1 MGATVDGSVHRIVVC
16 PQCERLWLR
25 MRLCIR
31 CFSDAVPCLARQMA
45 IANLNKWIFHRYDFR
60 YPALLTSLHML
71 FCYLLSSIALRLR
84 AKQMRPISQRARHAI
99 WQLSAVFV
107 VSVTAGNGA
116 LGFIHVS
123 FAQAIGATAPLWT
136 VALSVLLTRKSYS
149 PQVYVSLLL
158 ISAGMVL
165 TTRGEVNFHP
175 LGFALIVL
183 ATLTRALKSIMQGM
197 LLSSAEDRIDSI
209 ELLHQM
215 SWRSALWLACWCLA
229 MERDAL
235 HDHTLR
241 DASLWGFLVAS
252 SLVAFFLNIAQFLVT
267 KATSAVTL
275 QVLGNIKVVMLIL
288 LSVAIFG
295 NEVSTPTAAAPH
307 AQMRLLGRQAY
318 ETRSDCVTHTCFS
331 GNGMYTGLREKRTAL
346 SSVAFAPLS
355 VSTVHTQVTSA
366 ARANGSS
373 VLWCCSSQVS
383 TMAACGCAL
392 CLSGVVLYNSVT
404 RKGVAPHGNV
414 KAVDEG
420 PRRRPMR
427 SA

>member
-1 MGATVDGSVHRIVVC
+1 MSLRTDEKEAKKRAERDARWIRLSTAACIGSWFA
-16 PQCERLWLR
+16 LN
-25 MRLCIR
+25 
-31 CFSDAVPCLARQMA
+31 MA
-45 IANLNKWIFHRYDFR
+45 IANLNKWIFHQYDFR

-71 FCYLLSSIALRLR
+71 SCYALCSIVLRLR
-84 AKQMRPISQRARHAI
+84 AKQMRPISQRAQHAV

-149 PQVYVSLLL
+149 SQVYVSLLL

-175 LGFALIVL
+175 VGFALIVL
-183 ATLTRALKSIMQGM
+183 ATLTRALKSIMQGI

-215 SWRSALWLACWCLA
+215 SWRSALWLTGWCVV

-235 HDHTLR
+235 HDHALR
-241 DASLWGFLVAS
+241 DAGLWSFLIVS

-288 LSVAIFG
+288 ISVSIFG
-295 NEVSTPTAAAPH
+295 NEVSI
-307 AQMRLLGRQAY
+307 
-318 ETRSDCVTHTCFS
+318 
-331 GNGMYTGLREKRTAL
+331 
-346 SSVAFAPLS
+346 
-355 VSTVHTQVTSA
+355 
-366 ARANGSS
+366 
-373 VLWCCSSQVS
+373 
-383 TMAACGCAL
+383 MAACGCAL
-392 CLSGVVLYNSVT
+392 CLSGVVLYNMVT
-404 RKGVAPHGNV
+404 RNGVATHSSI
-414 KAVDEG
+414 KSADEG
-420 PRRRPMR
+420 PKRRPMR